1 MTDAS
6 RSWSL
11 TGQRADDV
19 GRRDVRS
26 ADPLA
31 RGRRSAEVFGSA
43 DRQLIFSRE
52 ENFPGRGPDADPVP
66 YYYII
71 LYYYVIFVI
80 SAKASDRH

>member
-1 MTDAS
+1 M
-6 RSWSL
+6 
-11 TGQRADDV
+11 

-52 ENFPGRGPDADPVP
+52 ENFPGRGPDAGPVP
-66 YYYII
+66 FYYNYFIL
-71 LYYYVIFVI
+71 LYYFVI
-80 SAKASDRH
+80 SAKASDRHWNHQSLQRFH